1 MIQKTY
7 FFFVAICL
15 YLFSKKQIKWKLSH
29 VDPVENI
36 SYHVFILNEVTSFI
50 KLRKQIEK
58 KNWQLIHKKDNIQLL
73 SN

>member
-7 FFFVAICL
+7 FFLLLFACT
-15 YLFSKKQIKWKLSH
+15 FSKKQIKWKLSH